1 MSSPPPKFEMIVPH
15 LRLFDK
21 ENLKNIDM
29 AFRNLLGKGKL
40 KKSAKTVARWER
52 MMYNYPVKIRA

>member
-1 MSSPPPKFEMIVPH
+1 MIVPH

-52 MMYNYPVKIRA
+52 MMYN